1 CAGPVSSGAISMTPP
16 SGVGMWHAAVAAG
29 SPGAKLMFSALSST
43 DRGDTQP
50 ARVPDGFADGVDG
63 PRLSCRPFLHCP
75 ADVDDIVGDHTEAD
89 PALHSDEALV
99 TVLRRQLAA
108 EDGR

>member
-1 CAGPVSSGAISMTPP
+1 MRRCCRCWKSQRKM
-16 SGVGMWHAAVAAG
+16 
-29 SPGAKLMFSALSST
+29 MFSALSST

-50 ARVPDGFADGVDG
+50 ARVPGEFADGVG
-63 PRLSCRPFLHCP
+63 GARLICRLASPCP